1 MTDDKQICYR
11 CRSEIYR
18 HQGTAYYGYYIAH
31 RSPDDCTSYLNRK
44 IQELEKWRSVALR
57 FGESL
62 ASNGPNGYYDMTP
75 EQWLKWIDAVLEKRE
90 WDAL

>member
-1 MTDDKQICYR
+1 MKEEAICYR

-18 HQGTAYYGYYIAH
+18 HQGTAYYGFYIAH
-31 RSPDDCTSYLNRK
+31 RSPDDCVSYLNRK
-44 IQELEKWRSVALR
+44 IQELEKWRSVALA

-62 ASNGPNGYYDMTP
+62 ISVGPNGYYDMTP
-75 EQWLKWIDAVLEKRE
+75 EQWLEWINAVLEKRE